1 MGNFSRNTF
10 DPLKNYI
17 GVRLQQGV
25 PVLDADWNEL
35 NDVARQELYD
45 TFSLT
50 FTDGIQPGGSD
61 FDVGR
66 SDQPNDFKVLAGAA
80 LIQGRPVRV
89 RKNLRYSTQPWTDPK
104 RAARDGVAV
113 IPPLT
118 TPPGPPEGAPPR
130 TDIVYLDVWER
141 EVGSDEDASLIN
153 SAIGVETCVRL
164 KREAAVRVAEG
175 TTTLPAAPAR
185 HAFLPLALLRRPRNQ
200 AQITSFENIRPFFNS
215 PQGTGIVSF
224 FPGFLPIQQG
234 QDPTQTLP
242 EWRIGI
248 SPTGPGPGQ
257 AIPKFRA
264 VKPQNQAVSGILPL
278 LLPDRARLSSF
289 AIRGD
294 ISAVNGVVQWL
305 LLRFRHQVPTAFDA
319 ELFFDILAED
329 VIQAAS
335 AGHVFDRTYD
345 FSSDEAKL
353 IVDNSRYYY
362 ALLTHTGMV
371 AGGYVA
377 SIHGI
382 SISYEYYGLAGAPTN
397 PGTRLTRG
405 SNGKEESHD

>member
-10 DPLKNYI
+10 DPLKNYV

-35 NDVARQELYD
+35 NDVTRQELYD
-45 TFSLT
+45 TLSLT
-50 FTDGIQPGGSD
+50 FTDGIQPGGL
-61 FDVGR
+61 
-66 SDQPNDFKVLAGAA
+66 DFKVSGRPEPNDLDILAGAA
-80 LIQGRPVRV
+80 LVRGRPVRV
-89 RKNLRYSTQPWTDPK
+89 RNNLRYTTQPWTDPK
-104 RAARDGVAV
+104 RAARDSVAV

-130 TDIVYLDVWER
+130 FDIVYLDVWDR
-141 EVGSDEDASLIN
+141 EVGSDEDANLIN
-153 SAIGVETCVRL
+153 PAIGVETCVRL

-175 TTTLPAAPAR
+175 TKTLPTAPAG
-185 HAFLPLALLRRPRNQ
+185 HAFLPLALLRRPRTL
-200 AQITSFENIRPFFNS
+200 AQITDIENIRPFFHS
-215 PQGTGIVSF
+215 PQGTGVVSF
-224 FPGFLPIQQG
+224 FPGFLPIQQA

-242 EWRIGI
+242 EWRLGI

-278 LLPDRARLSSF
+278 TLPDRARLRSF

-294 ISAVNGVVQWL
+294 ISAVGGVVQWDL
-305 LLRFRHQVPTAFDA
+305 MRFRHQVPTAFDV

-329 VIQAAS
+329 VIQAAA

-345 FSSDEAKL
+345 FSSDDAKL

-371 AGGYVA
+371 TGGYVA

-382 SISYEYYGLAGAPTN
+382 SISYEYYGLAGLPAN
-397 PGTRLTRG
+397 P
-405 SNGKEESHD
+405 

>member
-10 DPLKNYI
+10 DPVKNYV

-50 FTDGIQPGGSD
+50 FTDGIQPGGFD
-61 FDVGR
+61 FEVGF
-66 SDQPNDFKVLAGAA
+66 SEQPNDFKVLAGAA
-80 LIQGRPVRV
+80 LIQGRAVRV
-89 RKNLRYSTQPWTDPK
+89 HKNLRYSTQPWTDPR

-130 TDIVYLDVWER
+130 IDIVYLDVWDR

-153 SAIGVETCVRL
+153 PAIGVETCVRL

-175 TTTLPAAPAR
+175 TTTLPAAPAG

-200 AQITSFENIRPFFNS
+200 ALITNFENIRPFFHS
-215 PQGTGIVSF
+215 PQGMGVVSF
-224 FPGFLPIQQG
+224 FPGFLPIHSS
-234 QDPTQTLP
+234 PLATEAALP
-242 EWRIGI
+242 EWRLTI
-248 SPTGPGPGQ
+248 SPTGPNQ

-264 VKPQNQAVSGILPL
+264 VKRQNEACSGILPL
-278 LLPDRARLSSF
+278 SLPHRARLRSF
-289 AIRGD
+289 SISGD
-294 ISAVNGVVQWL
+294 ISAVGGVVQWSL
-305 LLRFRHQVPTAFDA
+305 MRFSHQVPTAA
-319 ELFFDILAED
+319 ETFFDILAED
-329 VIQAAS
+329 VIQAQRL
-335 AGHVFDRTYD
+335 GHVFSTNYGL
-345 FSSDEAKL
+345 SPDESKL
-353 IVDNSRYYY
+353 IVDNSRYHYV
-362 ALLTHTGMV
+362 LLTHTGMIT
-371 AGGYVA
+371 GGYTA

-382 SISYEYYGLAGAPTN
+382 SIFYEYYGLAGQPTH
-397 PGTRLTRG
+397 
-405 SNGKEESHD
+405 EHD

>member
-10 DPLKNYI
+10 DPQQNYVA
-17 GVRLQQGV
+17 VRLQQGV

-35 NDVARQELYD
+35 NDVTRQELYD

-50 FTDGIQPGGSD
+50 FTDGIQPGGFD
-61 FDVGR
+61 FEVG
-66 SDQPNDFKVLAGAA
+66 SSEEPNDFKVLAGAA
-80 LIQGRPVRV
+80 LIQGRAVRV
-89 RKNLRYSTQPWTDPK
+89 RKNLRYTTQPWTNPQ

-118 TPPGPPEGAPPR
+118 TPPGPPER
-130 TDIVYLDVWER
+130 IDIVYLDAWDR
-141 EVGSDEDASLIN
+141 EVASDEDANLIN
-153 SAIGVETCVRL
+153 PAIGVETCVRL

-175 TTTLPAAPAR
+175 RETLPTAPAG

-200 AQITSFENIRPFFNS
+200 AQIQSRNIESIRPYFHS
-215 PQGTGIVSF
+215 PLGTGIVSF

-248 SPTGPGPGQ
+248 SPTGPGPGE

-278 LLPDRARLSSF
+278 TLPDRARLRSF

-305 LLRFRHQVPTAFDA
+305 LLRFRHQVPTASST
-319 ELFFDILAED
+319 ETFFDILAED

-345 FSSDEAKL
+345 FSSDEANL

-371 AGGYVA
+371 PGGYVA